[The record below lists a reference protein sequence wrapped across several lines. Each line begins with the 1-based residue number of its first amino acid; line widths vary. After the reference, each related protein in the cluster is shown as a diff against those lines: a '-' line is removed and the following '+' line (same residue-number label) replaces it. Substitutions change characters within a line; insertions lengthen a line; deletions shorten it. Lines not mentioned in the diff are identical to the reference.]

1 MFLQGLFTGFIGI
14 ECQQGTYTEMGM
26 RLQEEYEY
34 LYTKIVQNLRL
45 NYRIMVITFLCS
57 RIITYIPHILRRIET
72 WIQRTGDLN
81 VILKTIEMY

>member
-1 MFLQGLFTGFIGI
+1 MYINTPNGQKKVEL
-14 ECQQGTYTEMGM
+14 TEEPSNTNMKI
-26 RLQEEYEY
+26 YKVY
-34 LYTKIVQNLRL
+34 VIVQKLRK

-57 RIITYIPHILRRIET
+57 CIITYIPHILRRIET